1 MAREGLPH
9 ELSAIIRQAGT
20 QDEKIVRQGLK
31 VRTNGGYSQVDI
43 AACRLQ
49 EPEPIRGLTLI
60 TFRSEPPAAE
70 SVQPDSNKRQVKQA
84 EDRDEDL
91 ERQLQ
96 YMKGVAPDDSGR
108 TRNIQRGIEV
118 NQRGAAVHQRGTSEY
133 QRRTGNV
140 ERGNAV
146 VE

>member
-20 QDEKIVRQGLK
+20 QDEEIVRQGLK

-43 AACRLQ
+43 TACRLQ

-60 TFRSEPPAAE
+60 TFRNEPPAAE

-108 TRNIQRGIEV
+108 TRNIQRGI
-118 NQRGAAVHQRGTSEY
+118 AVHQRGTSEY

-140 ERGNAV
+140 ERGNV
-146 VE
+146 VFE